1 MRRIAFAWVSA
12 VVVGALFASAAGA
25 QAPVPAPLP
34 GAAAEAKKAAEPL
47 KPGLHERT
55 VKLNEHERSY
65 LVYVPQSYDA
75 NRPTPV
81 VLCYHG
87 AATNGAIT
95 IALTGLNNKADE
107 AGFVVVYPDGTSRNG
122 FLFTWNA
129 GGMPSQVEES
139 KRDDVKFTA
148 LVLDDLATVVRT
160 DKRRIFATGL
170 SNGGMMCHRL
180 GVELSDRIAAIA
192 SVAGTLSLEKPKPV
206 RPMPVLQIHGTTDTL
221 VPWEGPNPRIP
232 AIVRFRG
239 VDETL
244 QFWIQHD
251 ACESTPREEQLPN
264 KADDGTTVTR
274 YTYAGGKQGSEVV
287 LVKIHNGGHTWPGR
301 DVKLAILGKTTKDI
315 AANDLIWDFFQRH
328 PMP

>member
-1 MRRIAFAWVSA
+1 MLPRRCPRAA
-12 VVVGALFASAAGA
+12 VEGKKVVT
-25 QAPVPAPLP
+25 
-34 GAAAEAKKAAEPL
+34 PL

-55 VKLNEHERSY
+55 VKLNEHDRSY
-65 LVYVPQSYDA
+65 LVYVPPSYDA

-95 IALTGLNNKADE
+95 IALTGLNKKADE
-107 AGFVVVYPDGTSRNG
+107 AGFIVVYPDGTSRNG

-148 LVLDDLATVVRT
+148 LVLDDLATVVHT
-160 DKRRIFATGL
+160 DSCRDLATGS

-192 SVAGTLSLEKPKPV
+192 PVAGTLSLEKPKPV

-221 VPWEGPNPRIP
+221 VPWEGLNPAAFP
-232 AIVRFRG
+232 QSSGFRG

-274 YTYAGGKQGSEVV
+274 FTYSGGKQGSEVV
-287 LVKIHNGGHTWPGR
+287 LIKIHNGGHTWP
-301 DVKLAILGKTTKDI
+301 
-315 AANDLIWDFFQRH
+315 
-328 PMP
+328 